1 MAQQTSFL
9 HIGDITS
16 LYAEGT
22 VNGFISTLGLIDDR
36 CVVQP
41 SAGDL
46 SNPPKKFRDCLFKI
60 CPMNRYSAQ
69 KQFWKAA
76 KPTTSATDAVLLKKL
91 HHAAELEKKQNETEY
106 KKMLSSVVQYG
117 SVIQLLHVKSN
128 KFLTVNKRLPALREK
143 NAMRVTLD
151 PNGNEGSWFYISP
164 FYKLRAAGDNVVIGD
179 MVILN
184 PVNAGQPLHASNL
197 ELIDNPGCKE
207 VNCVNCNTSWKISL
221 FLSYEENDEDILKGG
236 DVVRLFHAEQEKFL
250 TSDDYKKKSV
260 VFLRTTARQTA
271 TSATSSKALWEV
283 EVVQHDPC
291 RGGAGLWN
299 CLFRFKHL
307 ATGDYLAAE
316 IDEDPTKDT
325 QRQKLKGSAPVYHLV
340 PVPHG
345 NDIASIFELDPT
357 TLTRSDS
364 LVPRCSYVRLRHLCS
379 NTWVHSTSIPIDKG
393 EERPV
398 MLKVGTASIKED
410 KEAFAIVPVPP
421 LEVRDLDFAND
432 ASKVLASFAKKLET
446 GSYTQ
451 HERRFVTQ
459 LLMDLVYFVT
469 EHDSSGEDILNIQV
483 QNPNRDRQ
491 KLMREQNILKEVFNL
506 LKAPFNDKGN
516 GPLMKIEELADQRNA
531 PLRHIFRLC
540 YRVLRHSQQTY
551 RKNQEYIAKQFGFMQ
566 AQIGYDI
573 LAEDTITDLV
583 HNNRK
588 LLEKHITRTEIET
601 FVSLVRKKKECRFLD
616 YLSDLCVSNHTA
628 IPATQELICKTVLHP
643 VNSDLLIETKLIDGE
658 LYLVWDTGK
667 HLKSQRDLAKG
678 VKLAIKE
685 DIKILDYYRY
695 QLNLFSQ
702 MCLDRQYLAINNIS
716 KQLDVDLILR
726 CMADKEFTCDL
737 RAAFCR
743 LMLHMHIDRDP
754 QEPVTPVK
762 YARLWTEIPTEMT
775 IDVYD
780 QHEAVGEEREEIRKR
795 FEGVIHFVENYLHN
809 ISSNVFA
816 FHDKEQNKL
825 TFEVVQIARNL
836 IYFGFYGF
844 SDLLRLTQTLLSIL
858 DCEQRGFAGI
868 QQSSAKSDENANKMD
883 VTKSIHSLGAAMTRV
898 AFGGSLDPWGLIKQS
913 ESGPKVEGET
923 DHVVMETKLKV
934 IEILEFI
941 MNVRLDYRISSL
953 LTIFKKDFDES
964 NANMGEV
971 DGDTGKKKRCKID
984 EAGVPH
990 FLAPHTWIDLENIS
1004 AQAEAIFGGSLGS
1017 AEIDL
1022 DLDGQGGRTFLRVL
1036 LYLCMHDYPP
1046 LVTGALQLLM
1056 RHFSQRQEVL
1066 QAFKQVQLLVSNS
1079 DVENYKQIKTDLD
1092 ELRLLVE
1099 KSELWVYKS
1108 KKDSVSASSGKDKKK
1123 KEKKKDKKK
1132 EGADEGII
1140 KKEAV
1145 NQDSDKNG
1153 REDSDSDEAFRRR
1166 IPSDS
1171 SLELEVEHSES
1182 MTLKNYKKVEAI
1194 LQRLSQLCISYGP
1207 GDSKKN
1213 RKHEQRLLRN
1223 MGAHTVV
1230 LELLQI
1236 PYAKNE
1242 DIRMEEIMVLA
1253 HEFLQNFC
1261 LGNQQ
1266 NQSLLHKHLDLFL
1279 TPGLQEAQT
1288 LRHIFMDNSALCY
1301 EVTERVVQHIVHCIE
1316 TRGRHVEYLK
1326 LLQTLVKAEGQSIRK
1341 TQDIVMA
1348 ELVNVG
1354 EDVLVFYSESQAFNN
1369 LIEMMQSERERLDE
1383 AGSLLYHINLV
1394 QLLACCTEGKNVY
1407 TEIKCHSLLP
1417 LDDIVRVVTHRD
1429 CISEVKNA
1437 YVNFLNHC
1445 YVDTEVEM
1453 KEIYTSNHIWT
1464 LFEDFLVDM
1473 ARVCNTVDRFH
1484 VDLMLE
1490 KYVTETIMN
1499 LITFFFNSPFSDT
1512 STTIKSRQPVF
1523 VKLLRSAFRVS
1534 QCSWLSGSQKYQVEA
1549 CIKALS
1555 DIAKNRGIAIPG
1567 DLETQ
1572 ILALFTRSQL
1582 VMKHTRHW
1590 LSHGKVRRESTM
1602 HLSRDYRSII
1612 EGLQDIVSLLEDQ
1625 LRPLIQAE
1633 SSLLVDVLYR
1643 PELMFPG
1650 HSEARQKAGGGGF
1663 VSRLVRHTKQLL
1675 QDTNGESLCILVL
1688 QTLRAM
1694 IARDTDFGEKGEA
1707 LRVSLLK
1714 RYYGANYSMSRDQKK
1729 KTKDTLI
1736 KKTVVQ
1742 PYGSGVTGPG
1752 ATYLSRAGVTL
1763 FEMQC
1768 HLGGCGLSD
1777 LIVDLI
1783 IASPNHRIFQE
1794 VMEVA
1799 IVLLEGGNPVIQKS
1813 LLQRFMTDK
1822 NCEAF
1827 FKYLMDKMTEAESEI
1842 KANIT
1847 VQTSEST
1854 QSATKKNDKDTKMED
1869 MRRGTIVGGRRDTLS
1884 TGSLTGISEEIREQL
1899 VDAASHTGKAYAAVR
1914 RSREPDADTD
1924 SQPRFSPGSGFGTDL
1939 HGFPGGASSKA
1950 DTKVMSPEVLVM
1962 KPILR
1967 FLQLLCE
1974 NHNRDLQ
1981 NYIRRQDN
1989 KTNYNLVHETLQFLD
2004 CICGSTSGGLG
2015 LLGLYINENNVELI
2029 IQCLE
2034 SLTEY
2039 CQGPCHENQNAIAL
2053 HESNGIDIVIALVLN
2068 DINPLGK
2075 QRMDLVL
2082 ELKNT
2087 ASKTLLAVMESR
2099 HDSENSERILY
2110 NMTPKQLVDVCKQ
2123 AYHQE
2128 DIIDEEESDTSP
2140 RDVGHNIYILATLL
2154 SQQNKE
2160 LGSLLKVG
2168 TQTDSDVEEFPGDSA
2183 LEYYAK
2189 NTAQIEVV
2197 RQDRIMEQ
2205 IVFPVPQICEF
2216 LTEESKTMVYTTC
2229 ERDDQ
2234 NSKVSD
2240 FFDRTENLYQEM
2252 EWQKKLREHRLLFGL
2267 SSRLSLWQQISINLS
2282 VLINLL
2288 VGFFYPFSDGPGELD
2303 PRLSALVWLAMLVS
2317 FAIIITFPRP
2327 SGIRTFVGST
2337 IIRLIFSLGLEPTL
2351 YVLGLANVINKAISV
2366 VSFVGNHGTFQ
2377 YGLHRMITDKELVLH
2392 LTYFGFGILGLT
2404 VHAFFYSVLLL
2415 DVIFREETLLNVI
2428 RSVTRNGRSIIL
2440 TAILALI
2447 LVYMFSLVAFLF
2459 LKDDFLVET
2468 DPPQLPPAIGEKFC
2482 PAGSKDCDSY
2492 SMANSLE
2499 HVSDSVT
2506 NKGDGEE
2513 SGSVK
2518 ERACDTLIM
2527 CIVTTLNQGL
2537 RNGGGIGDVLRRPS
2551 SKEKMFV
2558 GRVIYDLLFFFV
2570 VIIIVLNLIFGVI
2583 IDTFADLRSEKQNKD
2598 EILKNTC
2605 FICGLDR
2612 SAFDNKSVSFEEHI
2626 KLQHNMWH
2634 YLFFIV
2640 LLKVKDPTEFTGP
2653 ESYVAQMIK
2662 EKNLDW
2668 FPRMQ
2673 AMSLA
2678 IDEGEGEQNEMR
2690 NLSDKL
2696 ENTAKLVATLSQQL
2710 SELREQMTEQRK
2722 QKQRI
2727 GLLGPHNSLVPTS
2740 SNNFKI

>member
-1 MAQQTSFL
+1 MAQQTCFL

-16 LYAEGT
+16 LYAEGN

-41 SAGDL
+41 NAGDL

-106 KKMLSSVVQYG
+106 KKMLGSIVQYG

-164 FYKLRAAGDNVVIGD
+164 FYKLRAAGDNVVLGD

-250 TSDDYKKKSV
+250 TGDDYKKKSY

-299 CLFRFKHL
+299 SLFRFKHL

-316 IDEDPTKDT
+316 VDDDPTKDT
-325 QRQKLKGSAPVYHLV
+325 QRLKLKASGQVFHLI

-345 NDIASIFELDPT
+345 NEIASIFELDPT
-357 TLTRSDS
+357 TLTRSDA

-398 MLKVGTASIKED
+398 MLKIGTANIKED

-446 GSYTQ
+446 GNYTQ

-469 EHDSSGEDILNIQV
+469 EHDSSGEDILNILV
-483 QNPNRDRQ
+483 ETPNRDRQ
-491 KLMREQNILKEVFNL
+491 KLMREQNILKEIFNL
-506 LKAPFNDKGN
+506 LKAPFNDKGS

-540 YRVLRHSQQTY
+540 YRVMRHSQQDY

-643 VNSDLLIETKLIDGE
+643 ANSDLLIETRLIDGE
-658 LYLVWDTGK
+658 LYLVWDSGK

-678 VKLAIKE
+678 ARMMIKE

-726 CMADKEFTCDL
+726 CMADKEFSCDL

-762 YARLWTEIPTEMT
+762 YARLWTEIPKGMT

-780 QHEAVGEEREEIRKR
+780 QHEAVGEEREDIRKR
-795 FEGVIHFVENYLHN
+795 FEGVIQFVETYLHN

-816 FHDKEQNKL
+816 FNDKEQNKL
-825 TFEVVQIARNL
+825 TFEVVKIARNL

-858 DCEQRGFAGI
+858 DCEQRGYAGI
-868 QQSSAKSDENANKMD
+868 QHPAKSDENANKMD

-898 AFGGSLDPWGLIKQS
+898 AFGGSLDPWGLIKHAD
-913 ESGPKVEGET
+913 SGPKVEGDT

-964 NANMGEV
+964 NANIGEV
-971 DGDTGKKKRCKID
+971 DGDTG
-984 EAGVPH
+984 
-990 FLAPHTWIDLENIS
+990 IDLENIS

-1017 AEIDL
+1017 SDIDL

-1036 LYLCMHDYPP
+1036 LYLCMHGYPP

-1066 QAFKQVQLLVSNS
+1066 QAFKQVQLLVSTS

-1108 KKDSVSASSGKDKKK
+1108 KKDLVSPSPSS

-1132 EGADEGII
+1132 DKIKDTKDETI
-1140 KKEAV
+1140 
-1145 NQDSDKNG
+1145 DKDMPQIEKNN
-1153 REDSDSDEAFRRR
+1153 REDSDSDESMRKRLS
-1166 IPSDS
+1166 SDNS
-1171 SLELEVEHSES
+1171 IELEVEHSES
-1182 MTLKNYKKVEAI
+1182 MTLKNYKNVEAI
-1194 LQRLSQLCISYGP
+1194 LQRLSSLCISYGP
-1207 GDSKKN
+1207 DDVKKN

-1242 DIRMEEIMVLA
+1242 DVRMEDIMVLA
-1253 HEFLQNFC
+1253 HQFLQNFC

-1266 NQSLLHKHLDLFL
+1266 NQSLLHKHLELFL
-1279 TPGLQEAQT
+1279 TPGLHEAQT
-1288 LRHIFMDNSALCY
+1288 LRYIFKDNSALCY

-1316 TRGRHVEYLK
+1316 SQGRHVEYLK

-1354 EDVLVFYSESQAFNN
+1354 EEVLVFYSETQAFNN
-1369 LIEMMQSERERLDE
+1369 FIEMMQSERERLDE
-1383 AGSLLYHINLV
+1383 SGSLLYHINLV

-1417 LDDIVRVVTHRD
+1417 LDDIVRVVTHHD

-1473 ARVCNTVDRFH
+1473 ARVCNSVDRLH
-1484 VDLMLE
+1484 VDSMLE

-1499 LITFFFNSPFSDT
+1499 LITFFFNSPFSDA
-1512 STTIKSRQPVF
+1512 STTIKARQPVF
-1523 VKLLRSAFRVS
+1523 VKLLRGAFRVS
-1534 QCSWLSGSQKYQVEA
+1534 QCSWLSGSQKYHVEA

-1555 DIAKNRGIAIPG
+1555 DIAKTRGIAIPG

-1572 ILALFTRSQL
+1572 IQALFTRSQL
-1582 VMKHTRHW
+1582 VMKHTRQW
-1590 LSHGKVRRESTM
+1590 LSHGRGRRESTM

-1650 HSEARQKAGGGGF
+1650 HSEARQKAGDGGF
-1663 VSRLVRHTKQLL
+1663 VSRLVSHTKQLL
-1675 QDTNGESLCILVL
+1675 QNNGEALCISVL

-1694 IARDTDFGEKGEA
+1694 MARDADFGEKGET

-1714 RYYGANYSMSRDQKK
+1714 RYYGTNYSMSRDQKK
-1729 KTKDTLI
+1729 I
-1736 KKTVVQ
+1736 PAANIAKK
-1742 PYGSGVTGPG
+1742 GSQLPSCNSGPG
-1752 ATYLSRAGVTL
+1752 ATFLSRSGVTL
-1763 FEMQC
+1763 FELQC
-1768 HLGGCGLSD
+1768 HLDACGLSD

-1783 IASPNHRIFQE
+1783 TTSPNHRIFQE

-1799 IVLLEGGNPVIQKS
+1799 IALLEGGNPVIQRS
-1813 LLQRFMTDK
+1813 FLHRFMTDK
-1822 NCEAF
+1822 DCEAF
-1827 FKYLMDKMTEAESEI
+1827 FKYLMDKMTEAEAEV
-1842 KANIT
+1842 KANVT

-1854 QSATKKNDKDTKMED
+1854 QTVPKKTEKDTKAD
-1869 MRRGTIVGGRRDTLS
+1869 DAKRGVFIGGRRDTLS
-1884 TGSLTGISEEIREQL
+1884 TSSLTGISEEIREQL

-1924 SQPRFSPGSGFGTDL
+1924 VSQRFPSTSGFGSDLGFPGSGSGKGD
-1939 HGFPGGASSKA
+1939 SKTMA
-1950 DTKVMSPEVLVM
+1950 PEVIAM

-1981 NYIRRQDN
+1981 NYIRRQDNN

-2015 LLGLYINENNVELI
+2015 LLGLYINENNVGLI
-2029 IQCLE
+2029 NQCLD

-2039 CQGPCHENQNAIAL
+2039 CQGPCHENQ
-2053 HESNGIDIVIALVLN
+2053 
-2068 DINPLGK
+2068 
-2075 QRMDLVL
+2075 
-2082 ELKNT
+2082 
-2087 ASKTLLAVMESR
+2087 
-2099 HDSENSERILY
+2099 
-2110 NMTPKQLVDVCKQ
+2110 VDVCKQ

-2128 DIIDEEESDTSP
+2128 DLLDEEETEVSP

-2160 LGSLLKVG
+2160 LASLLKVG
-2168 TQTDSDVEEFPGDSA
+2168 PHVDSEVDDFSGDSA
-2183 LEYYAK
+2183 LDFYAK

-2216 LTEESKTMVYTTC
+2216 LTEESKTVVYTTC

-2240 FFDRTENLYQEM
+2240 FFDRTEDLYQEM

-2282 VLINLL
+2282 VLINVL

-2317 FAIIITFPRP
+2317 FVIIVTFPRP

-2351 YVLGLANVINKAISV
+2351 YVLGVANVINKAVSV
-2366 VSFVGNHGTFQ
+2366 ISFVGNHGTFQ
-2377 YGLHRMITDKELVLH
+2377 YGFRRMLTDKELVLH
-2392 LTYFGFGILGLT
+2392 LTYFGFGVLGLT
-2404 VHAFFYSVLLL
+2404 VHTFFYSILLL

-2440 TAILALI
+2440 TALLALI

-2468 DPPQLPPAIGEKFC
+2468 DPPQAIAQIGTNSC
-2482 PAGSKDCDSY
+2482 TAGNKSCEETFTVSNHLNTLASKSEEDS
-2492 SMANSLE
+2492 S
-2499 HVSDSVT
+2499 
-2506 NKGDGEE
+2506 
-2513 SGSVK
+2513 SVK

-2551 SKEKMFV
+2551 STEKMFA

-2583 IDTFADLRSEKQNKD
+2583 IDTFADLRSEKQTKD
-2598 EILKNTC
+2598 EVLKNTC

-2626 KLQHNMWH
+2626 KNQHNMWH
-2634 YLFFIV
+2634 YLYFIV

-2653 ESYVAQMIK
+2653 ESYATQMIK

-2690 NLSDKL
+2690 ILNDKL

-2710 SELREQMTEQRK
+2710 MELREQMTEQRK

-2727 GLLGPHNSLVPTS
+2727 GLLGPHNGMLPS
-2740 SNNFKI
+2740 SANNFKM

>member
-1 MAQQTSFL
+1 MTQVTSFL
-9 HIGDITS
+9 HIGDIVS
-16 LYAEGT
+16 LYAEGNVT
-22 VNGFISTLGLIDDR
+22 GFISTLGLIDDR

-41 SAGDL
+41 CAGDL

-91 HHAAELEKKQNETEY
+91 HHAAELEKKQNESEY

-151 PNGNEGSWFYISP
+151 PNGNEGSWFYIVP
-164 FYKLRAAGDNVVIGD
+164 FYKLRAAGDNVVVGD

-184 PVNAGQPLHASNL
+184 PVNAGQPLHASNQ

-207 VNCVNCNTSWKISL
+207 VNCVNCQTSWKISL
-221 FLSYEENDEDILKGG
+221 FLSYDENDEDILKGG

-250 TSDDYKKKSV
+250 TCDDFKKKSYI
-260 VFLRTTARQTA
+260 FLRTTARQTA

-291 RGGAGLWN
+291 RGGAGHWN

-316 IDEDPTKDT
+316 ADDDNTKDAT
-325 QRQKLKGSAPVYHLV
+325 RHKLKGSDPVFHLV
-340 PVPHG
+340 PAPHG

-364 LVPRCSYVRLRHLCS
+364 LVPRCSYVRLRHLCT
-379 NTWVHSTSIPIDKG
+379 NTWVHSTGIPIDKG

-398 MLKVGTASIKED
+398 MLKIGTASIKED
-410 KEAFAIVPVPP
+410 KEAFAIVPVPA

-432 ASKVLASFAKKLET
+432 ASKVLGTFASKLET
-446 GSYTQ
+446 GNYTQ

-459 LLMDLVYFVT
+459 LLTDLVYFVT
-469 EHDSSGEDILNIQV
+469 EHDTGGEDVLNIQV
-483 QNPNRDRQ
+483 QDPNRDRQ
-491 KLMREQNILKEVFNL
+491 KLMREQNILKEVFHL
-506 LKAPFNDKGN
+506 LKAPFTDKGN
-516 GPLMKIEELADQRNA
+516 GPMLRIEELSDQRNA

-540 YRVLRHSQQTY
+540 YRVLRHSQQDY

-643 VNSDLLIETKLIDGE
+643 SNSDLLIETRILEGDVF
-658 LYLVWDTGK
+658 LVWERGEKMKAQKDI
-667 HLKSQRDLAKG
+667 AKG
-678 VKLAIKE
+678 VKMMVKE

-702 MCLDRQYLAINNIS
+702 MCLDRQYLAINSIS

-726 CMADKEFTCDL
+726 CMADKELPCDL

-754 QEPVTPVK
+754 QETVTPVK
-762 YARLWTEIPTEMT
+762 YARLWSEIPTEMT
-775 IDVYD
+775 IHVYD
-780 QHEAVGEEREEIRKR
+780 QHEAVGEEREDIRRR
-795 FEGVIHFVENYLHN
+795 FEGVIQFVENYLHN
-809 ISSNVFA
+809 ISSNVFS
-816 FHDKEQNKL
+816 FSDKEQNKL
-825 TFEVVQIARNL
+825 TFEVVQIARHL

-858 DCEQRGFAGI
+858 DCEQRAFTRIHNGG
-868 QQSSAKSDENANKMD
+868 KNDVNDNKVEM
-883 VTKSIHSLGAAMTRV
+883 TKSIHLLGATMTRV
-898 AFGGSLDPWGLIKQS
+898 AFGGSLDPWGLIQHS
-913 ESGPKVEGET
+913 EGGTKGEIEI

-934 IEILEFI
+934 LEILEFI

-964 NANMGEV
+964 NANI
-971 DGDTGKKKRCKID
+971 GDVNADNGKKSKRRCKID

-990 FLAPHTWIDLENIS
+990 YLAPHTWIDLENIS
-1004 AQAEAIFGGSLGS
+1004 AQAEAIFGGSIGS
-1017 AEIDL
+1017 ADIDL

-1036 LYLCMHDYPP
+1036 LYLCMHDYPS
-1046 LVTGALQLLM
+1046 LVTGSLQLLI

-1066 QAFKQVQLLVSNS
+1066 QAFKQVQLLVSTS
-1079 DVENYKQIKTDLD
+1079 DVENYKQIRSDLD

-1108 KKDSVSASSGKDKKK
+1108 KKDSIGSTKKK
-1123 KEKKKDKKK
+1123 KET
-1132 EGADEGII
+1132 ADGDND
-1140 KKEAV
+1140 KEALDK
-1145 NQDSDKNG
+1145 QDKAAQQDAAKDT
-1153 REDSDSDEAFRRR
+1153 EKFRTR
-1166 IPSDS
+1166 IS
-1171 SLELEVEHSES
+1171 SEGSMELEVEHSES

-1194 LQRLSQLCISYGP
+1194 LQRISQLCVTYGP
-1207 GDSKKN
+1207 DDVKKN

-1236 PYAKNE
+1236 PYAKDE
-1242 DIRMEEIMVLA
+1242 DIRMEDIMALA

-1261 LGNQQ
+1261 LGNPQ

-1279 TPGLQEAQT
+1279 TPGLLESQT
-1288 LRHIFMDNSALCY
+1288 LRYIFMDNSALCY
-1301 EVTERVVQHIVHCIE
+1301 EVTERVVQHIIHCIE
-1316 TRGRHVEYLK
+1316 SRGRHVEYLK

-1341 TQDIVMA
+1341 TQDMVMA

-1354 EDVLVFYSESQAFNN
+1354 EDVLVFYSDTKSFNH

-1383 AGSLLYHINLV
+1383 AGALLYHINLV

-1417 LDDIVRVVTHRD
+1417 LDDIVRVVTHED
-1429 CISEVKNA
+1429 CIPEVKNA

-1453 KEIYTSNHIWT
+1453 KEIYTSNHIWR

-1473 ARVCNTVDRFH
+1473 ARVCNNMMDRYH
-1484 VDLMLE
+1484 ADTMLE

-1499 LITFFFNSPFSDT
+1499 LITFFFNSPFSDA

-1523 VKLLRSAFRVS
+1523 VKLLRGAFRVS
-1534 QCSWLSGSQKYQVEA
+1534 QCSWLSGAQKYHVET

-1555 DIAKNRGIAIPG
+1555 DIAKNRNIAIPG

-1572 ILALFTRSQL
+1572 IQALFTRSQL

-1590 LSHGKVRRESTM
+1590 LSHGKVRRDSTM

-1643 PELMFPG
+1643 PDLMFPG
-1650 HSEARQKAGGGGF
+1650 HSEARQKAGDGGF
-1663 VSRLVRHTKQLL
+1663 VTRLVNHTKRLL
-1675 QDTNGESLCILVL
+1675 QDNEVLCIRVL
-1688 QTLRAM
+1688 QTLKAM
-1694 IARDTDFGEKGEA
+1694 MARDTDFGEKGET

-1714 RYYGANYSMSRDQKK
+1714 RYYGANYAMTRDKKRSRERLSR
-1729 KTKDTLI
+1729 KTSS
-1736 KKTVVQ
+1736 Q
-1742 PYGSGVTGPG
+1742 SCNSGPG
-1752 ATYLSRAGVTL
+1752 ATLLSRAGVTL

-1768 HLGGCGLSD
+1768 HLDACGTSD
-1777 LIVDLI
+1777 LIIDLI
-1783 IASPNHRIFQE
+1783 VATPNHRIFQE
-1794 VMEVA
+1794 IMELA
-1799 IVLLEGGNPVIQKS
+1799 IALLEGGNGVIQKS
-1813 LLQRFMTDK
+1813 FLHRFLTDKLCEGFFNYMMERMTD
-1822 NCEAF
+1822 A
-1827 FKYLMDKMTEAESEI
+1827 AAEI

-1847 VQTSEST
+1847 VQTSDTT
-1854 QSATKKNDKDTKMED
+1854 QSVSKKSEKETSSKAEEL
-1869 MRRGTIVGGRRDTLS
+1869 RRGNFLGGRRDTLS
-1884 TGSLTGISEEIREQL
+1884 SGSLTGVSEEIREQL
-1899 VDAASHTGKAYAAVR
+1899 MDAAAHTNKAYLAVR
-1914 RSREPDADTD
+1914 RSRDPDTETET
-1924 SQPRFSPGSGFGTDL
+1924 PRFVPGGSLDL
-1939 HGFPGGASSKA
+1939 HGISGGVSNKNDSKSMA
-1950 DTKVMSPEVLVM
+1950 PEVIAM

-1989 KTNYNLVHETLQFLD
+1989 NKANYNLVHETLQFLD

-2029 IQCLE
+2029 NQCLE

-2039 CQGPCHENQNAIAL
+2039 CQGPCHDNQDAIAR
-2053 HESNGIDIVIALVLN
+2053 HESNGIDIIIALVLN

-2099 HDSENSERILY
+2099 HDSENAERILY

-2123 AYHQE
+2123 AYQQDDMVEE
-2128 DIIDEEESDTSP
+2128 DDSEVSA
-2140 RDVGHNIYILATLL
+2140 RDVGHNIYLLATQL
-2154 SQQNKE
+2154 SQHNKE
-2160 LGSLLKVG
+2160 LASLLKL
-2168 TQTDSDVEEFPGDSA
+2168 THTEFEMEQIHGDSA

-2189 NTAQIEVV
+2189 NTAQIEIV
-2197 RQDRIMEQ
+2197 RQDRTMEQ

-2216 LTEESKTMVYTTC
+2216 LTDESKINVYATC

-2240 FFDRTENLYQEM
+2240 FFHRTEDLFQEM
-2252 EWQKKLREHRLLFGL
+2252 QWQKKLREHRLLFGL
-2267 SSRLSLWQQISINLS
+2267 SSRLSLWEQISINFA

-2288 VGFFYPFSDGPGELD
+2288 VGFFYPFSDGPGDLD
-2303 PRLSALVWLAMLVS
+2303 PRLSILVWLAMLVS

-2337 IIRLIFSLGLEPTL
+2337 ILRLIFSLGLEPTL
-2351 YVLGLANVINKAISV
+2351 RILGLANVINKAISV
-2366 VSFVGNHGTFQ
+2366 VSFVGNRGTFQ
-2377 YGLHRMITDKELVLH
+2377 YGVRRILTDKELILH
-2392 LTYFGFGILGLT
+2392 LTYFGFGVLGLT
-2404 VHAFFYSVLLL
+2404 VHTFFYSVLLL
-2415 DVIFREETLLNVI
+2415 DVIFREDTLLNVI

-2440 TAILALI
+2440 TGILALI
-2447 LVYMFSLVAFLF
+2447 IVYMFSIVGFLF
-2459 LKDDFLVET
+2459 LKDDFLIET
-2468 DPPQLPPAIGEKFC
+2468 DPPPALPSIGSPQFC
-2482 PAGSKDCDSY
+2482 MSGDDRCDP
-2492 SMANSLE
+2492 
-2499 HVSDSVT
+2499 SVT
-2506 NKGDGEE
+2506 LSGVASAASSGGEGGE
-2513 SGSVK
+2513 SVK

-2537 RNGGGIGDVLRRPS
+2537 RNGGGIGDVLRRRS
-2551 SKEKMFV
+2551 SKEKMFA
-2558 GRVIYDLLFFFV
+2558 GRVVYDLMFFFI

-2583 IDTFADLRSEKQNKD
+2583 IDTFADLRSEKQNK
-2598 EILKNTC
+2598 EEVLKNTC

-2612 SAFDNKSVSFEEHI
+2612 SAFDNKSVSFDEHI
-2626 KLQHNMWH
+2626 KSQHNMWH
-2634 YLFFIV
+2634 YLYYIV
-2640 LLKVKDPTEFTGP
+2640 LLRVKDPTEFTGP
-2653 ESYVAQMIK
+2653 ESYVSHMTK
-2662 EKNLDW
+2662 DKNLDW

-2678 IDEGEGEQNEMR
+2678 IDEGGNEQNEMR
-2690 NLSDKL
+2690 NLQDKL
-2696 ENTAKLVATLSQQL
+2696 ENTTKLVQTLSQQL
-2710 SELREQMTEQRK
+2710 SDLKEQMTEQRK
-2722 QKQRI
+2722 QKQRM
-2727 GLLGPHNSLVPTS
+2727 GLLGPQHGLAAPPT
-2740 SNNFKI
+2740 NNFKL